1 MKKIIVSFLI
11 LLSIFNPTNV
21 YANTP
26 TGSITGN
33 TNITAGTRFT
43 LTFAITNSTNIV
55 GVESIINFNSN
66 HFSIVN
72 TTNLVS
78 DGSSPF
84 FNTSNNKY
92 ASFWTQ
98 NPRSGTVNFLR
109 VEFQARPGF
118 TIGTTSQISM
128 TNTFVTQGTT
138 EIGVPNRSIT
148 LTSIAPLSTV
158 NTLSSI
164 SINGTNLSNFNSSTL
179 NYNLSDTSAD
189 SITIGAV
196 RTDSKSTLTG
206 TGTFALRYGSNRF
219 SLNVRSESG
228 STRTY
233 TINVN
238 RPDLRGDNTTIKSVS
253 LGEHILVWN
262 EDNSKNILLV
272 PNSVA
277 NGTLNIELNES
288 SSKVTSNTSVN
299 LNVGENDIA
308 ITVQSE
314 KGTSNTY
321 NLKIVRANDQGVFPD
336 KYVST
341 KIKHVLIDGEIYL
354 IRDNKVVLPFNIES
368 PTIIFVP
375 ESDLTFISEVEVD
388 SLNFGDNILSLQ
400 VTSYNG
406 TVENYD
412 VNLFREDQMNPVSLS
427 ELLENIESY
436 PVATLSFFYEGLIS
450 DEDIMNTLLSA
461 DKAFRVYVSTSS
473 MVGYWAISK
482 EEVVLLR
489 DLDLGVEED
498 QSLAFQES
506 LGFIIQNNFKFKEL
520 AFSKPLSFTLTQL
533 FGLESYP
540 DLYGYQMTSEGL
552 VYLED
557 WSVTPLSSVIE
568 VGGPLHLVVSPAL
581 IEVEE
586 NEPSLDIRYV
596 IALAGATVLGWL
608 LWLISTIRYSKL
620 KRKFLKS
627 KKGVF

>member
-1 MKKIIVSFLI
+1 MKKIIISFLI
-11 LLSIFNPTNV
+11 LLSVFNPTNV

-33 TNITAGTRFT
+33 TNVTAGSRFS
-43 LTFAITNSTNIV
+43 LTFAITNATNIV
-55 GVESIINFNSN
+55 GIESVINFNTN
-66 HFSIVN
+66 HFSIVSFTNLVEGLNNPFN
-72 TTNLVS
+72 TTNR
-78 DGSSPF
+78 
-84 FNTSNNKY
+84 KY
-92 ASFWTQ
+92 LNSFPS
-98 NPRSGTVNFLR
+98 NPRSGTVNFIR
-109 VEFQARPGF
+109 IEFQARPGF

-179 NYNLSDTSAD
+179 NYNLPDTTAE

-238 RPDLRGDNTTIKSVS
+238 RPDLRGDNTTIKSVTI
-253 LGEHILVWN
+253 GDHVLVWN
-262 EDNSKNILLV
+262 EDSDRNILLV
-272 PNSVA
+272 PNSVST
-277 NGTLNIELNES
+277 GSLNIELNES

-299 LNVGENDIA
+299 LTVGENDVSIS
-308 ITVQSE
+308 VQSE
-314 KGTSNTY
+314 KGTTNTY

-354 IRDNKVVLPFNIES
+354 IRDNKVVLPFNVES
-368 PTIIFVP
+368 PTILFIP
-375 ESDLTFISEVEVD
+375 ESDLTLISEVEVD
-388 SLNFGDNILSLQ
+388 ALSFGDNILSLQ
-400 VTSYNG
+400 VTSFDG
-406 TVENYD
+406 TDESIN

-436 PVATLSFFYEGLIS
+436 PVATLSFFYEGLIL
-450 DEDIMNTLLSA
+450 EEEVLNVLLSA
-461 DKAFRVYVSTSS
+461 DKPLRVYVSTSS
-473 MVGYWAISK
+473 IVGYWTLTKDDVS
-482 EEVVLLR
+482 LLK

-498 QSLAFQES
+498 QSIAFQES
-506 LGFIIQNNFKFKEL
+506 LGFIIQSNFRFKEL
-520 AFSKPLSFTLTQL
+520 AFSKPLPFTLTQL
-533 FGLESYP
+533 TNLESYTQ
-540 DLYGYQMTSEGL
+540 LYGYQMTSEGL
-552 VYLED
+552 VLIKD
-557 WSVTPLSSVIE
+557 WSVTPLSSIIE
-568 VGGPLHLVVSPAL
+568 VGGPLHLVISPAY
-581 IEVEE
+581 IQEDETTE
-586 NEPSLDIRYV
+586 IDIRYV
-596 IALAGATVLGWL
+596 FALAGATLLGWL
-608 LWLISTIRYSKL
+608 LWLVSIIRYSKL